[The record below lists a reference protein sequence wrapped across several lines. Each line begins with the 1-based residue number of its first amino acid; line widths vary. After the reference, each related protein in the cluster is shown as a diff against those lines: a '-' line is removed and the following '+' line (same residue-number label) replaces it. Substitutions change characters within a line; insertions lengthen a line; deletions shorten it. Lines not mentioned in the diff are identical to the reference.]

1 MIDSFFTWEKLSQM
15 HIELTNSCN
24 AACPMCTRFFGN
36 SPLIRPD
43 LELGQ
48 ITLDKFK
55 KYFPK
60 EVMDK
65 MEVILFCGV
74 HGDPCVARDV
84 YEICEYIAE
93 TNPNTCVRMNTNGG
107 MRNTEFW
114 SKLGKLF
121 ASKENGPWSWRIT
134 FSIDGLKDTNHLY
147 RRNVV
152 WDKLYANVKAYLDT
166 GAQAEWDFLIFK
178 HNEHQLQEAKDL
190 SEELGFY
197 AFVPKKALGV
207 DDGGS
212 LRKMPAVSRTGDL
225 EYYIEA
231 PVDPKNRNIETP
243 VGEEK
248 TGHWQFDPEDYKR
261 FRKNRETH
269 NNYQHMID
277 NAYNVLAKEDNT
289 QLDSATIK
297 CKAKTRQEG
306 IEIFVDNFG
315 RVMPCCYAGTHLVGT
330 HGDGQSL
337 QLHHETQK
345 YGWEKFDLELH
356 SLKDIMQQGHLDRLY
371 TDSWSKPSCGDGKM
385 AYCANICGTYSRVDR
400 IWTHEDMTDKSRNWR
415 KPATHE

>member
-1 MIDSFFTWEKLSQM
+1 MKKRFFTWEKFSQM

-60 EVMDK
+60 EVLDK

-93 TNPNTCVRMNTNGG
+93 TNPETCVRMNTNGG
-107 MRNTEFW
+107 MRNPEFW
-114 SKLGKLF
+114 TKLGKLF
-121 ASKENGPWSWRIT
+121 ARKEKGPWSWRLT
-134 FSIDGLKDTNHLY
+134 FSIDGLEDTNHLY

-152 WDKLYANVKAYLDT
+152 WDKLFANVKAFLST

-178 HNEHQLQEAKDL
+178 HNEHQIQEAKAL
-190 SEELGFY
+190 SEKLGFY

-207 DDGGS
+207 DNGMS
-212 LRKMPAVSRTGDL
+212 LKRMPAVSREGEL
-225 EYYIEA
+225 EYYI
-231 PVDPKNRNIETP
+231 DPPEDPSNRNIETP
-243 VGEEK
+243 VGPIQEGFWK
-248 TGHWQFDPEDYKR
+248 FDPAVYKEL
-261 FRKNRETH
+261 RKSRQTH
-269 NNYQHMID
+269 NNYQQQID
-277 NAYNVLAKEDNT
+277 NAYKVLATEDNS
-289 QLDSATIK
+289 QLDKAEIH
-297 CKAKTRQEG
+297 CKARTRNEG
-306 IEIFVDNFG
+306 VEIFVDNFG

-345 YGWEKFDLELH
+345 YGWDNFKLDLYSMKEIL
-356 SLKDIMQQGHLDRLY
+356 DAGHLDKVY
-371 TDSWSKPSCGDGKM
+371 TKSWKKPSCMEGKM

-400 IWTHEDMTDKSRNWR
+400 IWTHEEMTDKSRNWR
-415 KPATHE
+415 DVKKK

>member
-1 MIDSFFTWEKLSQM
+1 MNKFFTWEKLSQI

-74 HGDPCVARDV
+74 HGDPCVAKDV

-93 TNPNTCVRMNTNGG
+93 VNPNTCVRMNTNGG
-107 MRNTEFW
+107 MRNPEFW
-114 SKLGKLF
+114 SKMGKLF
-121 ASKENGPWSWRIT
+121 ASKEKGPWSWRIT
-134 FSIDGLKDTNHLY
+134 FSIDGLEDTNHLY

-152 WDKLYANVKAYLDT
+152 WDKLYANVKAYLET

-178 HNEHQLQEAKDL
+178 HNEHQLQEAKAL
-190 SEELGFY
+190 SKELGFY

-207 DDGGS
+207 DAGES
-212 LRKMPAVSRTGDL
+212 LRRMPAMSREGEL
-225 EYYIEA
+225 EYYIDA
-231 PVDPKNRNIETP
+231 PEDPNNRNIKNP
-243 VGEEK
+243 VGETQ
-248 TGHWQFDPEDYKR
+248 TGYWNFKPEDYKR
-261 FRKNRETH
+261 LRKNRETH
-269 NNYQHMID
+269 NNYQQMIE
-277 NAYNVLAKEDNT
+277 NAYNILAKEDNT
-289 QLDSATIK
+289 QLDTANIK
-297 CKAKTRQEG
+297 CKAKTREEG

-330 HGDGQSL
+330 FGDGQSL

-345 YGWEKFDLELH
+345 YGWENFDLELH
-356 SLKDIMQQGHLDRLY
+356 SLKDIMLHGHLDRLY
-371 TDSWSKPSCGDGKM
+371 TDSWEKTSCGAGKM

-415 KPATHE
+415 KPAISE

>member
-1 MIDSFFTWEKLSQM
+1 MNKFFTWEKLSQM

-60 EVMDK
+60 EVLDK

-74 HGDPCVARDV
+74 HGDPCVAKDV

-93 TNPNTCVRMNTNGG
+93 TNPETCVRMNTNGG
-107 MRNTEFW
+107 MRNPEFW
-114 SKLGKLF
+114 SKMGKLF
-121 ASKENGPWSWRIT
+121 ASKEKGPWSWRIT
-134 FSIDGLKDTNHLY
+134 FSIDGLEDTNHLY

-152 WDKLYANVKAYLDT
+152 WDKLYANVKAYLET

-178 HNEHQLQEAKDL
+178 HNEHQLQEAKEL
-190 SEELGFY
+190 SAELGFY

-207 DDGGS
+207 DDNGS
-212 LRKMPAVSRTGDL
+212 LRRMPAVSREGEL
-225 EYYIEA
+225 EYYIDA
-231 PVDPKNRNIETP
+231 PVDPNNRNIENP
-243 VGEEK
+243 IGEEQ
-248 TGHWQFDPEDYKR
+248 TGYWKFNPEEYKR
-261 FRKNRETH
+261 LRKNRQTPH
-269 NNYQHMID
+269 DYQGMID
-277 NAYNVLAKEDNT
+277 NAYAQLAKEDNT
-289 QLDSATIK
+289 QLDTADIN
-297 CKAKTRQEG
+297 CKARTRDSG

-345 YGWEKFDLELH
+345 YGWDNFNLELH
-356 SLKDIMQQGHLDRLY
+356 SLKDIMLQGHLDRLY
-371 TDSWSKPSCGDGKM
+371 TDSWQKPSCDVGKM

-415 KPATHE
+415 KPSTHE

>member
-1 MIDSFFTWEKLSQM
+1 MNKFFTWKNLSQM

-60 EVMDK
+60 EVLDK

-74 HGDPCVARDV
+74 HGDPGVAKDV

-93 TNPNTCVRMNTNGG
+93 TNPETCVRMNTNGG
-107 MRNTEFW
+107 MRNPEFW
-114 SKLGKLF
+114 SKMGKLF
-121 ASKENGPWSWRIT
+121 ASKEKGPWSWRIT
-134 FSIDGLKDTNHLY
+134 FSIDGLEDTNHLY

-152 WDKLYANVKAYLDT
+152 WDKLYANVKAYLET

-178 HNEHQLQEAKDL
+178 HNEHQLQEAKKL
-190 SEELGFY
+190 STELGFY

-207 DDGGS
+207 DDNGS
-212 LRKMPAVSRTGDL
+212 LRRMPAVSREGEL
-225 EYYIEA
+225 EYYIDA
-231 PVDPKNRNIETP
+231 PIDPNNRNIEEP
-243 VGEEK
+243 IGEEQ
-248 TGHWQFDPEDYKR
+248 TGYWNFDPAEYKSL
-261 FRKNRETH
+261 RKNRQTPH
-269 NNYQHMID
+269 NYQDMVD
-277 NAYNVLAKEDNT
+277 NAYAQLAKEDNT
-289 QLDSATIK
+289 QLDTANIK
-297 CKAKTRQEG
+297 CKAKTRNSG

-345 YGWEKFDLELH
+345 YGWDNFNLELH
-356 SLKDIMQQGHLDRLY
+356 SLKDIMLQGHLDRLY
-371 TDSWSKPSCGDGKM
+371 TDSWQKPSCDVGKM

-415 KPATHE
+415 ETKNNE

>member
-1 MIDSFFTWEKLSQM
+1 MNEFFTWEKLSQM

-60 EVMDK
+60 EVLDK

-74 HGDPCVARDV
+74 HGDPCVAKDV

-93 TNPNTCVRMNTNGG
+93 TNPETCVRMNTNGG
-107 MRNTEFW
+107 MRNPEFW
-114 SKLGKLF
+114 SKMGKLF
-121 ASKENGPWSWRIT
+121 ASKEKGPWSWRIT
-134 FSIDGLKDTNHLY
+134 FSIDGLEDTNHLY

-152 WDKLYANVKAYLDT
+152 WDKLYANVKAYLET

-178 HNEHQLQEAKDL
+178 HNEHQLQEAKEL
-190 SEELGFY
+190 SAELGFY

-207 DDGGS
+207 DDNGS
-212 LRKMPAVSRTGDL
+212 LRRMPAVSREGEL
-225 EYYIEA
+225 EYYIDA
-231 PVDPKNRNIETP
+231 PVDPNNRNIENP
-243 VGEEK
+243 IGEEQ
-248 TGHWQFDPEDYKR
+248 TGYWKFNPEEYKR
-261 FRKNRETH
+261 LRKNRQTPH
-269 NNYQHMID
+269 DYQGMID
-277 NAYNVLAKEDNT
+277 NAYAQLAKEDNT
-289 QLDSATIK
+289 QLDTADIN
-297 CKAKTRQEG
+297 CKARTRDSG

-345 YGWEKFDLELH
+345 YGWDNFNLELH
-356 SLKDIMQQGHLDRLY
+356 SLKDIMLQGHLDRLY
-371 TDSWSKPSCGDGKM
+371 TDSWQKPSCDVGKM

-415 KPATHE
+415 ETKKNE